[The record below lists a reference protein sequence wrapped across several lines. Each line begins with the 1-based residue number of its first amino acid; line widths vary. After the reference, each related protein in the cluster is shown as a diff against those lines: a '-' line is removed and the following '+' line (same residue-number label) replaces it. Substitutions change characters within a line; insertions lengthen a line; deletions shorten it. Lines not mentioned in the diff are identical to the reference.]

1 MMKVL
6 LAENRT
12 RLIEPVFY
20 LKKLV
25 IHIIIYM
32 DFEINSYNILSNY
45 NTFSLLGLALT
56 AFISGFIDAV
66 VGGGGL
72 IQIPYL
78 LITFPKMP
86 LPIMFGTNKIA
97 ALAGTSIAAF
107 KYAKKITFNYKLL
120 FVIALSCFI
129 SSYLGAKIVSHIDS
143 TLLKP
148 LILVILIVIAIYTFL
163 KKNLGLVES
172 KNLPINKQMLYGSG
186 IGLVVGF
193 YDGFFGPGTGSFF
206 VLGFVVILG
215 FEFIKASA
223 YSKIVNCVT
232 NISALTVFI
241 KQGNYILP
249 LAILLAVFNIT
260 GSFIGSSLAL
270 KIGNGFVRFFFLIIV
285 SIMILKYGYDIVS
298 AYF

>member
-1 MMKVL
+1 MDL
-6 LAENRT
+6 LS
-12 RLIEPVFY
+12 LFS
-20 LKKLV
+20 
-25 IHIIIYM
+25 
-32 DFEINSYNILSNY
+32 DYNI
-45 NTFSLLGLALT
+45 FVLLGLAFT
-56 AFISGFIDAV
+56 AFISGFIDSV

-107 KYAKKITFNYKLL
+107 KYAKKITINYRLL
-120 FVIALSCFI
+120 FVISISCFA
-129 SSYLGAKIVSHIDS
+129 SSYFGAKIVSQIDA

-148 LILVILIVIAIYTFL
+148 LILAILIIIAIYTFL
-163 KKNLGLVES
+163 KKNLGLVET
-172 KNLPINKQMLYGSG
+172 KNLPVNKQMLYGTG

-206 VLGFVVILG
+206 ILGFVVILG
-215 FEFIKASA
+215 FEFVKASA
-223 YSKIVNCVT
+223 YAKIVNCVT
-232 NISALTVFI
+232 NISALSVFI
-241 KQGNYILP
+241 KQGSYILP

-298 AYF
+298 IYF

>member
-1 MMKVL
+1 
-6 LAENRT
+6 
-12 RLIEPVFY
+12 
-20 LKKLV
+20 
-25 IHIIIYM
+25 M

-45 NTFSLLGLALT
+45 NTFLLLGLALT

-215 FEFIKASA
+215 FEFVKASA

-298 AYF
+298 VYF